1 MGFAFCY
8 VAKYIAQ
15 AVKETFAPRQSRAI
29 IGLWSILNSL
39 TLKKSN
45 FFNVLCLTINSELS
59 FASRNIFQCLFCVCF

>member
-29 IGLWSILNSL
+29 NGLWSILNSL
-39 TLKKSN
+39 TLKR
-45 FFNVLCLTINSELS
+45 LCN
-59 FASRNIFQCLFCVCF
+59 A